1 MSLKVKRVSPDA
13 VMPIATSVGYELTA
27 IALVETLANDG
38 TRVFDTGL
46 QIQTP
51 AGYVAEVFPLT
62 PYDGSVA
69 IVDRGNLFVTLKSG
83 AADNVELPRRVAK
96 LIARKVEDF
105 PGGVEETNALPN
117 PPGESGPDPPTSRR
131 RLII

>member
-1 MSLKVKRVSPDA
+1 MSLKVKRTSPDA
-13 VMPIATSVGYELTA
+13 VVPIAAPNNGVGYELTA
-27 IALVETLANDG
+27 IALVETLADG

-46 QIQTP
+46 EIQTP
-51 AGYVAEVFPLT
+51 AGYVAEVFPLA

-83 AADNVELPRRVAK
+83 ADDVELPRLVAR

-105 PGGVEETNALPN
+105 PGGVEETDVLIDA
-117 PPGESGPDPPTSRR
+117 GPPTSRR